1 MTLVEYYLQ
10 YFTELCEGRREPP
23 EGISLPEA
31 TPEARA
37 AALQPQI
44 LALGLP
50 AFVRACAQ
58 QDGLTLP
65 QALYDEFDPDGLL
78 AAAQAL
84 ARTAQLAPQDPAPAS
99 EPDAPPIE
107 EPDGPHIEEPDGPRN
122 ACEVLLD
129 CCLLDDKLFAYLADV
144 LVRQDGL
151 GFFRLAQVTTRTA
164 LRPEDFLLWLATRE
178 RFAEPEEQACV
189 AILDACLARVQ
200 AEGQT
205 ELLAALLSGDRK
217 TFELFRC
224 DAPEL
229 RQLPD
234 ATYEWYSRNYL
245 DKYYS
250 VRFMLRTLGVRLP
263 EGGGAA

>member
-23 EGISLPEA
+23 DGISLPDA
-31 TPEARA
+31 APEARA

-50 AFVRACAQ
+50 AFVRACAG
-58 QDGLTLP
+58 QDGLAIP
-65 QALYDEFDPDGLL
+65 QEVYDEFDPQELL
-78 AAAQAL
+78 AAAQTL
-84 ARTAQLAPQDPAPAS
+84 AQTAQPEPQEPAQ
-99 EPDAPPIE
+99 EDPDA
-107 EPDGPHIEEPDGPRN
+107 PHIEEPDGPRN

-144 LVRQDGL
+144 LVRKDGL
-151 GFFRLAQVTTRTA
+151 GFFRLAQVTTRTS
-164 LRPEDFLLWLATRE
+164 LRPEDFLSWLATRE

-224 DAPEL
+224 EAQEL

-245 DKYYS
+245 DKYYP
-250 VRFMLRTLGVRLP
+250 VRFMLRTLGVP
-263 EGGGAA
+263 IPKGGGEA